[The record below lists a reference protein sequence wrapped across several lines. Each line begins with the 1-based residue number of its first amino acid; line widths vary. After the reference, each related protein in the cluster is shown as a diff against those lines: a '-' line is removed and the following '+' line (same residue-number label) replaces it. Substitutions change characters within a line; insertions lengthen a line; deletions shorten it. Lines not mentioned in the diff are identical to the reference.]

1 MLDACLV
8 TEEELRAG
16 PSLWQTFADPFP
28 EWSEVEV
35 DDEESEQDIDKVI
48 AS

>member
-8 TEEELRAG
+8 TEEEQTAG

-35 DDEESEQDIDKVI
+35 EDEHVDLDEVRR
-48 AS
+48 